1 MAMFLNCQY
10 YSTALQHNT
19 QIQVIIPTPEG
30 QEQITGEETKKRYD
44 YKKGLPVVYL
54 LHGAYG
60 DCSSWVRFSNIE
72 RYAQSHQIVAVMAS
86 VENSFYQNMYHGNP
100 YFTYITE
107 ELPAFVTALFPVSE
121 KREDTFVAGF
131 SMGGYGAW
139 YVGLS
144 CPERY
149 SKIAGMSAAM
159 DIAELGKQ
167 CRDGKVEGPFAWE
180 NIFDNPEQLAG
191 TEKDIFEL
199 YRRCREN
206 GVIPELYQA
215 CGTKDFLYEM
225 NLDAKRRLEKMGA
238 KLTWSET
245 EGAMHNWDYWDKEIQ
260 KILDWM
266 MNKTCI

>member
-1 MAMFLNCQY
+1 MFLNCQY

-159 DIAELGKQ
+159 DIAELG
-167 CRDGKVEGPFAWE
+167 
-180 NIFDNPEQLAG
+180 NSAG
-191 TEKDIFEL
+191 ME
-199 YRRCREN
+199 R
-206 GVIPELYQA
+206 
-215 CGTKDFLYEM
+215 
-225 NLDAKRRLEKMGA
+225 
-238 KLTWSET
+238 
-245 EGAMHNWDYWDKEIQ
+245 
-260 KILDWM
+260 
-266 MNKTCI
+266 